1 MTSDVDTTLAE
12 ILSAVLKRPLAPGE
26 TVRRTDEPLW
36 DSLRHLEIIFAI
48 EAAFGV
54 SFSPEEIA
62 AASDLSALRS
72 KALGH
77 DAA

>member
-26 TVRRTDEPLW
+26 TVRRTDEPTW

-62 AASDLSALRS
+62 AANDLSALRS